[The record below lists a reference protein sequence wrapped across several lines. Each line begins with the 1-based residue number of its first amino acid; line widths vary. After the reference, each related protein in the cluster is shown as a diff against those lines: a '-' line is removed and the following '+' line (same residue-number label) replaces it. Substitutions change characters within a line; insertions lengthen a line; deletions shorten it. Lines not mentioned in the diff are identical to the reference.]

1 MRPVLILLAA
11 LALSQTACVSLY
23 VPSIQQG
30 NVLTAST
37 IAELKVGMT
46 RRQVRFVLGTPLI
59 ADPFHQDRWDY
70 YYYYKPNSDKGPAH
84 NEHLVIL
91 FHNDQVS
98 KIERTGV
105 PAANG
110 AASSKG

>member
-11 LALSQTACVSLY
+11 LTLSQTACISLY

-30 NVLTAST
+30 NVLTASA
-37 IAELKVGMT
+37 IDELKVGMT
-46 RRQVRFVLGTPLI
+46 RRQVSYVLGTPLI

-91 FHNDQVS
+91 FHDDQVS
-98 KIERTGV
+98 KIERSGV
-105 PAANG
+105 PATNAG
-110 AASSKG
+110 ASGKG